1 LELLY
6 NLRKFKSLQKERRIL
21 NPAEKK
27 SLLLPR
33 LGALEMINKMT
44 VKHQFAILVAA
55 ALSASAIFVCFF
67 ACTRTDR
74 GSAGPAEKVTIA
86 YSATTDAVLAAVAQT
101 RGYYREEGLE
111 ALPHKH
117 PYGKPALMEV
127 LEGKADFATV
137 AETPVMLAI
146 MKGEKISIIA
156 TIQTS
161 SKNNAIIARKDRGIL
176 TLKDLKDRKIAVTSG
191 TTSDFFLDVMLAT
204 HGISRKDEKIINVK
218 AEEIPAALENGE
230 VEAASAFT
238 PYINYAQ
245 KKLGDRGIM
254 FYDEDI
260 YTSTFNVVA
269 TQEFIRNNPGKVKK
283 LLRAL
288 IKAEDFVKQNQETA
302 QKIVADFSGMD
313 IALVRDIWANTSFRV
328 SLDQSLLLA
337 LEDESRWA
345 IEGGLTRETK
355 VPNYLDFIYLDGLAS
370 IKPKAVKI
378 LR

>member
-1 LELLY
+1 
-6 NLRKFKSLQKERRIL
+6 
-21 NPAEKK
+21 
-27 SLLLPR
+27 
-33 LGALEMINKMT
+33 M
-44 VKHQFAILVAA
+44 AA
-55 ALSASAIFVCFF
+55 AVSALALFACFF
-67 ACTRTDR
+67 ACTPKDHK
-74 GSAGPAEKVTIA
+74 SAGPAEKVTIA
-86 YSATTDAVLAAVAQT
+86 FAATTDAVLAEVAHT

-111 ALPHKH
+111 VIPHMH
-117 PYGKPALMEV
+117 PYGKPALREV

-161 SKNNAIIARKDRGIL
+161 SKNSAIIARKDKGIL
-176 TLKDLKDRKIAVTSG
+176 TLKDLKDRKIGVTSG
-191 TTSDFFLDVMLAT
+191 TTSDFFLDAMLAT
-204 HGISRKDEKIINVK
+204 HGISRKDVKIIDLK
-218 AEEIPAALENGE
+218 AEEIPAALENGD
-230 VEAASAFT
+230 VDAASAFT

-245 KKLGDRGIM
+245 KKLGNRGIM

-260 YTSTFNVVA
+260 YTWTFNVVA

-288 IKAEDFVKQNQETA
+288 IRAEEFVKQSQDEA

-313 IALVRDIWANTSFRV
+313 MALVRNICANTTFGV

-345 IEGGLTRETK
+345 IENGLTQETK

-370 IKPKAVKI
+370 VKPKAVRI
-378 LR
+378 MR